1 MKRYCLSY
9 KNDNKF
15 LGMEITDAIN
25 DSVFCEGDTV
35 VVCKKCNAI
44 MHESSWSDNGNL
56 CGICEETKLRDINQ
70 EYLES
75 YNQTRFRNN
84 ENKNGLKEFSSDN
97 PNDIHSNDKNKKKAK
112 KKHKK
117 VFLIF
122 IILLII
128 ISGIAYASSMYHP
141 LRNDDSFQGDISTKI
156 PIGDEC
162 DEMTTAPVVNE
173 LFVTQTEIKQMK
185 IDNAFVGDDIYI
197 DEESP
202 KRYSGYISE
211 SSPKNEFTFTAPRSG
226 RYNFSIEDMMAT
238 ASARMQVYDSND
250 YCIID
255 THSKSD
261 YEELSGNGTY
271 RIVISHSNGESD
283 FNLVIGIQKKT
294 VDISNSSTIY
304 DQISFDNQKNKYTF
318 TPKISGR
325 YRFDITEANSNVKFK
340 MMMWDDKDNNLED
353 TCSNGFFEVL
363 EKGKTYDI
371 QIRQYNGLGS
381 YCFKI
386 GFQKPTTDISGYTA
400 VMDSIEYTDQK
411 NVYTLTAPVSGRYRL
426 DISETNANNKFKI
439 MGWDHLDYDI
449 LDTYE
454 SGAYVDLKQ
463 GETYEFQVRHY
474 SGFGDYTLN
483 ISYQKDTTDISEYEI
498 VHDSITF
505 ESQVNNYSFVPNE
518 SRCYTFS
525 LSDYSADCKYRLIIL
540 DELENELADSYGGD
554 ATVTLEAGKEYS
566 IMICQYSGY
575 GDYTLNIE

>member
-9 KNDNKF
+9 KNDDKF

-44 MHESSWSDNGNL
+44 MHESSWTDNSNI
-56 CGICEETKLRDINQ
+56 CGICEGTKLREINQ
-70 EYLES
+70 KYLES

-97 PNDIHSNDKNKKKAK
+97 PNDIYSNDKKKTK

-128 ISGIAYASSMYHP
+128 ISGIAYASSTYHP
-141 LRNDDSFQGDISTKI
+141 LRNDDSFQGDVSTKI

-162 DEMTTAPVVNE
+162 DEMITAPVVNE

-211 SSPKNEFTFTAPRSG
+211 SSPKNVFTFTAQRSG

-294 VDISNSSTIY
+294 VDISNSSIIY

-325 YRFDITEANSNVKFK
+325 YRFDITEANSNVTFR
-340 MMMWDDKDNNLED
+340 MMLWDDKDNNLED
-353 TCSNGFFEVL
+353 TYEDGFYEVL

-381 YCFKI
+381 YCLKV
-386 GFQKPTTDISGYTA
+386 GFQKPTTDITGYTA
-400 VMDSIEYTDQK
+400 IMDSIEYTDQK
-411 NVYTLTAPVSGRYRL
+411 NVYMLTAPVSGRYRL
-426 DISETNANNKFKI
+426 DISETNANNKFRL
-439 MGWDHLDYDI
+439 MGWDHLDYEI

-483 ISYQKDTTDISEYEI
+483 IGYQKDTTDISGYEI

-518 SRCYTFS
+518 SRRYTFS
-525 LSDYSADCKYRLIIL
+525 LSDYSTDCKYRLIIL
-540 DELENELADSYGGD
+540 DELENELADSYGGEGTT
-554 ATVTLEAGKEYS
+554 AFKAGKEYL

>member
-9 KNDNKF
+9 KNDEKF

-25 DSVFCEGDTV
+25 NYVFCEGDTV

-44 MHESSWSDNGNL
+44 MHESSWIDNGNL
-56 CGICEETKLRDINQ
+56 CGICEGTNLREINQ
-70 EYLES
+70 KYLES
-75 YNQTRFRNN
+75 YSQTRFRDN
-84 ENKNGLKEFSSDN
+84 ENKSKDFSINN
-97 PNDIHSNDKNKKKAK
+97 PNNIRSNDKNRKKAK

-117 VFLIF
+117 VFLIL
-122 IILLII
+122 IILLIV
-128 ISGIAYASSMYHP
+128 ISGIVYASSTYHP
-141 LRNDDSFQGDISTKI
+141 LRNDNSFQGDISTKI

-173 LFVTQTEIKQMK
+173 LSIPQTEIKQLK
-185 IDNAFVGDDIYI
+185 IDDSFVGDDIYI

-211 SSPKNEFTFTAPRSG
+211 DSPTNEFTFTAPRSG

-238 ASARMQVYDSND
+238 ASARMQVYDSNE

-261 YEELSGNGTY
+261 YEELSGNSTY

-340 MMMWDDKDNNLED
+340 LMMWDDKDNNLED
-353 TCSNGFFEVL
+353 TYENGFFEVL

-381 YCFKI
+381 YCLKV
-386 GFQKPTTDISGYTA
+386 GFQKPTTDITGYTTI
-400 VMDSIEYTDQK
+400 MDSIEYTDQK
-411 NVYTLTAPVSGRYRL
+411 NVYMLTAPVSGRYRL
-426 DISETNANNKFKI
+426 GISDTNANNKFKI
-439 MGWDHLDYDI
+439 MGWDHLDYEI

-454 SGAYVDLKQ
+454 SGSYVDLKQ

-498 VHDSITF
+498 VYDSITF
-505 ESQVNNYSFVPNE
+505 ESQVNNYIFVPNE
-518 SRCYTFS
+518 SRCYTFL
-525 LSDYSADCKYRLIIL
+525 LSDYNADCKYRIIIR
-540 DELENELADSYGGD
+540 DELENELADTYDGEG
-554 ATVTLEAGKEYS
+554 TNVFETGKEYS

-575 GDYTLNIE
+575 SDYTLNIE